1 MGNVIII
8 HKIKEQVKKKSC
20 NIFTRISNKDEGKT
34 LKKIMSKKEYS

>member
-8 HKIKEQVKKKSC
+8 HKIKEHIKKSY